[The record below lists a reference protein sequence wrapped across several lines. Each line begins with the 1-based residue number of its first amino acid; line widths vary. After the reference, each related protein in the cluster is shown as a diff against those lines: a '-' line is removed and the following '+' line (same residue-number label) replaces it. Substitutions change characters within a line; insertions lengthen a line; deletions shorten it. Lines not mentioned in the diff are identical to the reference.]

1 MQDYNMIYAPRY
13 FFKIDIV
20 IIFLLFL
27 LFLSASF
34 DIFLN
39 LNIYGFNIRLF
50 YAIEFLL
57 FLIFIYK
64 VIVSR
69 VISIFVGGK
78 TIAIWFLF
86 VMVFVPNTTFIV
98 RSIGYALWLFF
109 SILLILLMVN
119 MLKNIVLFY
128 KIFNLFVLSFFIIS
142 CFGIMQFIAGLI
154 GIDLLVS
161 QWWEYGRLPRVNGF
175 SYEPSYY
182 ATYMIIGWS
191 ILLYIYYHGFILQ
204 KKYKLYF
211 YIITISIFISSS
223 RMGILVMVI
232 ALFILFLKDVLR
244 LKIRIKSIKFA
255 FISGLCLLSFAILF
269 VINLNNVQFL
279 LSGLGFF
286 EGSSHSSSIRLKEQA
301 QIIEIFLKSPLVGY
315 SLGGVA
321 SAIGALNGIEITS
334 QDEAKQHEG
343 MNIIVEVLAASGII
357 GFLFFIVFFLLMYKK
372 AYKVSKA
379 LAKENY
385 EYSIIINSLAFA
397 LIIETI
403 MLMMNQ
409 NILRPYFWILVAVF
423 NTSITLGKRVVDDEF
438 KKNCN

>member
-13 FFKIDIV
+13 FLKIDIV

-64 VIVSR
+64 VVVSR

-86 VMVFVPNTTFIV
+86 IMVFVPNTTFIV

-223 RMGILVMVI
+223 RMGIL
-232 ALFILFLKDVLR
+232 
-244 LKIRIKSIKFA
+244 
-255 FISGLCLLSFAILF
+255 
-269 VINLNNVQFL
+269 
-279 LSGLGFF
+279 
-286 EGSSHSSSIRLKEQA
+286 
-301 QIIEIFLKSPLVGY
+301 
-315 SLGGVA
+315 
-321 SAIGALNGIEITS
+321 
-334 QDEAKQHEG
+334 
-343 MNIIVEVLAASGII
+343 
-357 GFLFFIVFFLLMYKK
+357 
-372 AYKVSKA
+372 
-379 LAKENY
+379 
-385 EYSIIINSLAFA
+385 
-397 LIIETI
+397 
-403 MLMMNQ
+403 
-409 NILRPYFWILVAVF
+409 
-423 NTSITLGKRVVDDEF
+423 
-438 KKNCN
+438 

>member
-301 QIIEIFLKSPLVGY
+301 QTIEIFLKSPLVGY

>member
-182 ATYMIIGWS
+182 AAYMIIGWS

-301 QIIEIFLKSPLVGY
+301 QTIEIFLKSPLVGY